1 MGCSF
6 LQLQHEVN
14 SSLSCLETEMVRF
27 ACRIVFPLHRWL
39 NSCEQLTQDA
49 GVVCWGSVGGIW
61 FGVLEFRLQYML
73 NSWSLR
79 HLATRWWWCMLKKR
93 TGFWTCIIWPTN
105 LLDNLQWKS
114 SLGKWLENFSV
125 VIGFI
130 WFAYIIWDQSASSW
144 CWWLLGRYI
153 LSEASTAGQQPA
165 SVLALSA
172 SEWFMWETGPKS
184 QEVTPCSRVQILSKL
199 QTTQKVVLP

>member
-27 ACRIVFPLHRWL
+27 ACRIVFPLHRWF

-79 HLATRWWWCMLKKR
+79 HLATRWWWCMLKKQ

-130 WFAYIIWDQSASSW
+130 WFAYIIWDQRKVPAVDVGGCLVDTSSVRQVQ
-144 CWWLLGRYI
+144 LGSS
-153 LSEASTAGQQPA
+153 LH
-165 SVLALSA
+165 L
-172 SEWFMWETGPKS
+172 
-184 QEVTPCSRVQILSKL
+184 C
-199 QTTQKVVLP
+199 